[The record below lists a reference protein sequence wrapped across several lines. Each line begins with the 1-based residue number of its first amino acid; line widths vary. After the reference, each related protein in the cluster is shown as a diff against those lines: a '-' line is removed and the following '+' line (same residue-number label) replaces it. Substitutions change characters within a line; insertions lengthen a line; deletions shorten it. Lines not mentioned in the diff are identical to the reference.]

1 MTLEII
7 IVVVGGAILATL
19 AWIGRELMTTRDAVL
34 ILRDRSESNAQ
45 SMKDHE
51 DRLRHIERQVFANN

>member
-45 SMKDHE
+45 AMKDHE